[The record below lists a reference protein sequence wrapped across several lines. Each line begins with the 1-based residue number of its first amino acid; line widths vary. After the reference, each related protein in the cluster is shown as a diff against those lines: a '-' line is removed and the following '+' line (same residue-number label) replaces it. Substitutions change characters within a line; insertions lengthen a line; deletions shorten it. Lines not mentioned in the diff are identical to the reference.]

1 VIPSAERRSTARR
14 REQAVCLL
22 RAFGLAIPAGA
33 NEARPAMEAALEDA
47 GTELPMAL
55 RDTLAALPDEVAASA
70 AAMLAIEHVFELA
83 CSDAEHRIVDGKPP
97 ARGLFAGRADRHAP
111 QRGGWPG
118 PSNGV
123 CR

>member
-83 CSDAEHRIVDGKPP
+83 CSDAEHRISAGKPP
-97 ARGLFAGRADRHAP
+97 ARGLFAGRTDRHVP
-111 QRGGWPG
+111 QRGRWPG